1 MHICNSTTKPVFVV
15 LFLQFSS
22 FLFHREKGE
31 HLPPSHA
38 MGKRNYL
45 KTDRSFRNSLNK
57 KALVAAA
64 ALVVFYLLTS
74 FIFGEMGLIK
84 YYRMQAQYN
93 SLTQEIATLKQDNAR
108 LLRDVHALKTDPD
121 YLEILARDKLGLAR
135 QGEIVYYY
143 DEP

>member
-1 MHICNSTTKPVFVV
+1 MHICNSTTKLVFVV

-22 FLFHREKGE
+22 FLFRREKGE
-31 HLPPSHA
+31 RPPPSHA

-45 KTDRSFRNSLNK
+45 KTDRSTRNSLNR
-57 KALVAAA
+57 KALIAAA
-64 ALVVFYLLTS
+64 VLVVLYLLAS

-143 DEP
+143 GEP